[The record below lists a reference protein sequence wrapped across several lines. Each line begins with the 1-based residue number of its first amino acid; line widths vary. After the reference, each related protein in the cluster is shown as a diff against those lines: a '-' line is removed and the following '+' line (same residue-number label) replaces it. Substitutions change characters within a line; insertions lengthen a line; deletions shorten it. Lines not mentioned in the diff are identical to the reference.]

1 MNGMD
6 CPPAVRVPAGG
17 TGAGLDEPKGGLY
30 WSVERPESLATMP
43 ARNRISVS
51 AK

>member
-1 MNGMD
+1 M
-6 CPPAVRVPAGG
+6 RVPAGG